1 MTDTKVQNMVMRMVL
16 GGKRIL
22 TGNRYPD
29 LIPHCVIDIMLEY
42 HMELDKYET
51 KCYYQFDT
59 LNIHYSIMRE
69 LITDCNCS
77 GSTEVQDFD
86 QADNIRDIHIEM
98 TELLRIVRDRNDT
111 LVNHVELD
119 ELLELGFRIRNTLGM
134 YDRLR
139 DNIAMN
145 IFDPTILCDFDQTV
159 PMYSGVHDN
168 DVKSVTDI
176 QF

>member
-1 MTDTKVQNMVMRMVL
+1 MTDTKVQNMVMRIVL

-42 HMELDKYET
+42 HMEIDKYET

-59 LNIHYSIMRE
+59 LNLQYSILRE
-69 LITDCNCS
+69 LLAVCHATLMEEF
-77 GSTEVQDFD
+77 GKT
-86 QADNIRDIHIEM
+86 DNIRDIHIEM
-98 TELLRIVRDRNDT
+98 TELTRIVNDRNDT

-119 ELLELGFRIRNTLGM
+119 ELLELGFRIRNTIGM

-139 DNIAMN
+139 DTGGMYDIFEPMMLSN
-145 IFDPTILCDFDQTV
+145 FDPRI

-168 DVKSVTDI
+168 DIKSVTDI
-176 QF
+176 EF